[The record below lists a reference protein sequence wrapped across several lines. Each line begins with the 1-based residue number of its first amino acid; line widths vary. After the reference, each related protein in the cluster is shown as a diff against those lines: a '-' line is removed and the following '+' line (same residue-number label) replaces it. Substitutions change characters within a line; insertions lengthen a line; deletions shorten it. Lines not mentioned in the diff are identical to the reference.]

1 MKSFKYRAAMTLVTT
16 AVLLQAGFGAVSS
29 KQAQAV
35 HPKASGVTRPRATVN
50 PAKTEASLDG
60 GFAAVVARSITA
72 VVNIASTGGL
82 TFGGDFTEQ
91 PEGPRQA
98 RVRCLGSGVIVSPD
112 GYIVTSNHVIQ
123 RASDI
128 RVFLS
133 DNRELTA
140 QIIGTDPKTDIA
152 VLKIPAVSLPVLP
165 LGNSSSVHVGE
176 LAFAIGDPFGLR
188 QTVTMGIISGKGRS
202 GLGILHYEDFIQTDA
217 AISPGSSGGALIN
230 VRGELIGIITAGN
243 REYGGL
249 GFAVP
254 VDMVH
259 SVMDEILMHGRVIR
273 AWLGATLQPL
283 TEATARA
290 FGLTEQSRGALVADV
305 AFGGPASGAGFQ
317 AGDVILEVDGK
328 PLRDDRDLDLM
339 IGGKTPGTI
348 VRLTAYREGSEKEFT
363 VTLVAEPSP
372 EASGQHDRVLR
383 FSGPLGLSVQ
393 TITTEVSQ
401 SLNLRSGTR
410 GVLVTDVESPSR
422 AAGAAVME
430 GDIIIEI
437 NRHAVTNTEDF
448 QDIVRASNN
457 NPVLLL
463 IERAGT
469 RMFVVV
475 E

>member
-1 MKSFKYRAAMTLVTT
+1 MKSFKWRAAMTVVTT
-16 AVLLQAGFGAVSS
+16 AILLQTGFGAVSS
-29 KQAQAV
+29 KQPQSV
-35 HPKASGVTRPRATVN
+35 HPKASGATRHDTAVN
-50 PAKTEASLDG
+50 SAKTEAPVDG
-60 GFAAVVARSITA
+60 DFAAVVGRSVTA
-72 VVNIASTGGL
+72 VVTIASSTRL
-82 TFGGDFTEQ
+82 IFGGDFTEQ

-98 RVRCLGSGVIVSPD
+98 RVRCLGSGVIVSAD

-140 QIIGTDPKTDIA
+140 EVVGTDPKTDIA
-152 VLKIPAVSLPVLP
+152 VLKIPAVNLPVLP

-188 QTVTMGIISGKGRS
+188 QTVTMGIISGKGRT

-259 SVMDEILMHGRVIR
+259 SVMDEILIHGRVIR
-273 AWLGATLQPL
+273 AWLGATIQPL

-290 FGLTEQSRGALVADV
+290 FGLTQQSGGALVADV

-317 AGDVILEVDGK
+317 AGDIILEVDGK
-328 PLRDDRDLDLM
+328 PLRDDRDLDLT
-339 IGGKTPGTI
+339 IGAKTPGTM
-348 VRLTAYREGSEKEFT
+348 VRLTAYREGSQRDFT
-363 VTLVAEPSP
+363 VMLVAEPA
-372 EASGQHDRVLR
+372 EDASGQHERVPR

-393 TITTEVSQ
+393 TITTEVSE
-401 SLNLRSGTR
+401 SLNLRRGTH

-422 AAGAAVME
+422 AAAAAVME
-430 GDIIIEI
+430 GDIIVEI
-437 NRHAVTNTEDF
+437 NRQSVRNAEEFHDF
-448 QDIVRASNN
+448 VRASNN
-457 NPVLLL
+457 KPVLLL